1 MKLVNRILLGVLILV
16 VVVIV
21 FRQGLVPAR
30 YTPLPRLDLEN
41 PLPIVVDWQIA
52 ELRFDR
58 ELCRDTIASSEIIE
72 ARQVAD
78 RPKQKGCGWTNAVR
92 ISEAGGAKF
101 SAGPLS
107 CQAAAA
113 FALWVQYEVQ
123 PAAERIFGQRVG
135 SIQNFGTYSCRNII
149 GSRFWKNRRSEH
161 ATANAIDVAKF
172 RLADG
177 TQISV
182 LGDWNGKGKKA
193 EFLRAVNKGGCRF
206 FRVTLGPDFNR
217 AHRDHFHFDRGQ
229 LWSCR

>member
-1 MKLVNRILLGVLILV
+1 MWINR
-16 VVVIV
+16 
-21 FRQGLVPAR
+21 P
-30 YTPLPRLDLEN
+30 TP
-41 PLPIVVDWQIA
+41 VTTSVM
-52 ELRFDR
+52 
-58 ELCRDTIASSEIIE
+58 
-72 ARQVAD
+72 VAD
-78 RPKQKGCGWTNAVR
+78 SGSSTIESATCRSPTWIQFQ
-92 ISEAGGAKF
+92 AG
-101 SAGPLS
+101 LS
-107 CQAAAA
+107 
-113 FALWVQYEVQ
+113 
-123 PAAERIFGQRVG
+123 AAERIFGQRVS

-182 LGDWNGKGKKA
+182 LGDWNGKRKKA
-193 EFLRAVNKGGCRF
+193 EFLKAVNKGGCRF